1 MSRSVMLA
9 LRGRRLA
16 AAFSGKFEDGAGMGK
31 RQHTRIDQRVVH
43 HDIGLGETGKR
54 MQREQA
60 RIPWSCAGKPDM
72 ARLKPRKS
80 GKSAAQAVVHTGDP
94 SR

>member
-1 MSRSVMLA
+1 MLA
-9 LRGRRLA
+9 CDGEGLPPRFPANSRMAPGWASASTRGV
-16 AAFSGKFEDGAGMGK
+16 
-31 RQHTRIDQRVVH
+31 DQRVMH

-60 RIPWSCAGKPDM
+60 RIPWACAGKPYM

-80 GKSAAQAVVHTGDP
+80 GHGAAQAVVHAGYP

>member
-1 MSRSVMLA
+1 MLA
-9 LRGRRLA
+9 CDGEGLPPRFPA
-16 AAFSGKFEDGAGMGK
+16 NSSDGARVGE
-31 RQHTRIDQRVVH
+31 RQHSRVDQGVVH

-60 RIPWSCAGKPDM
+60 RIAWTCAGKPYM

-80 GKSAAQAVVHTGDP
+80 GHGAAQAVVHTGYP